1 MQSVHGHDVLNMMLE
16 ADTPWQRET
25 LILAIQRRFG
35 EDTRFHTCSQSG
47 LSAAELVDFLE
58 KKGSLFRRKVGL
70 IPRRKKSVV
79 TDNKGALIKRPHR
92 GRFTCEEANAY

>member
-58 KKGSLFRRKVGL
+58 KKGKFV
-70 IPRRKKSVV
+70 PA
-79 TDNKGALIKRPHR
+79 GAGFNTQAEKICRH
-92 GRFTCEEANAY
+92 G